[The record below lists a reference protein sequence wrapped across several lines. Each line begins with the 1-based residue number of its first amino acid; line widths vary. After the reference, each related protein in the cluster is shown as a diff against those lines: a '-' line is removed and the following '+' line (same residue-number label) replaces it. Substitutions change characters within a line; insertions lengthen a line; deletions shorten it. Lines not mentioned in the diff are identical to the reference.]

1 MLKQQGQTRR
11 FLDKTIIFKE
21 GDIGN
26 SMYIVNTGSVRIY
39 RQREG
44 RNIEFGTIKPGEF
57 FGEMALFTQ
66 QNRSATAQAK
76 GDTDLQIIDAE
87 TFKGRVK
94 DPIIWNVITKLS
106 ERIRDIDDRIEAL
119 SVKEQV
125 RKEHINNLVAQH
137 RKTYY

>member
-1 MLKQQGQTRR
+1 MPEQQGQTRR
-11 FLDKTIIFKE
+11 YSDKAIIFEE
-21 GDIGN
+21 GDAGN

-39 RQREG
+39 RRREG

-76 GDTDLQIIDAE
+76 GDTNLQIIDAE
-87 TFKGRVK
+87 TFKDRVN
-94 DPIIWNVITKLS
+94 DPIIWNVIKKLS
-106 ERIRDIDDRIEAL
+106 ERIIDIDDRIESL
-119 SVKEQV
+119 SVQEQV
-125 RKEHINNLVAQH
+125 RKEHVSNLIAHH

>member
-1 MLKQQGQTRR
+1 MPEQQGQTRR
-11 FLDKTIIFKE
+11 YLDKTIIFEE
-21 GDIGN
+21 GDADN

-39 RQREG
+39 RRREG
-44 RNIEFGTIKPGEF
+44 QNIEFGTIKPGEF

-76 GDTDLQIIDAE
+76 GDSELQIIDAE
-87 TFKGRVK
+87 TFKDRVN

-106 ERIRDIDDRIEAL
+106 ERIRDIDDRIETL
-119 SVKEQV
+119 SVQDHV
-125 RKEHINNLVAQH
+125 RKEHVSNLIAHH